1 MSTPDPTVSG
11 PCETELSFACTGEGI
26 QRLDPRDML
35 TSETSFRTPRIQ
47 CLPCYEMAA
56 DIYLKESHK

>member
-1 MSTPDPTVSG
+1 MSTPDPTVTG
-11 PCETELSFACTGEGI
+11 PCETRLSFTCTGEGI

-47 CLPCYEMAA
+47 CLACYEMAA